1 MPALIKPA
9 DFFFFPNSLLQS
21 VVPPNIPPSTLM
33 KVQDDLIQSF
43 YDL

>member
-9 DFFFFPNSLLQS
+9 DIFFPNSLLQS